1 MTLGILYIYIYKYIP
16 KNAAASGFSQ
26 IKNHQLVME
35 KQDAEQQPWHG
46 INSNIIPWET
56 ERATTAMQ
64 RNQQS
69 RNRGIS
75 QLIRALTILAF
86 SDCRQGSTHWQYC
99 TVCLISCLSMLTP
112 SINALLIKPLQM
124 GQQQQQLDMSL
135 IRLSPSAD
143 QINQCNFLI
152 NTIYFFH
159 KVGQSRVSIISI

>member
-1 MTLGILYIYIYKYIP
+1 MTLGILYIYKYIP

-35 KQDAEQQPWHG
+35 KQDAEQQLHGMASTATSSHGKRNGQWPCREELAEEQGDFSVDQSPATSLFRLSLG
-46 INSNIIPWET
+46 INT
-56 ERATTAMQ
+56 LAM
-64 RNQQS
+64 
-69 RNRGIS
+69 
-75 QLIRALTILAF
+75 LYVVL
-86 SDCRQGSTHWQYC
+86 

-124 GQQQQQLDMSL
+124 GQQQQLDMSL